1 MATADSPPFVHLSLP
16 NRSLGP
22 RGRRWCL
29 VAIGGTTLGVALM
42 ATLLGAWP
50 VMPFAGLE
58 VALLWFAFRVVR
70 DHDRDFER
78 LQIEAGELRLEA
90 RDARRETRVVAQRE
104 WARVVLRERGQRC
117 TLGLAYAGKTV
128 PLGRLL
134 SDDGRRKLAMQLR
147 GRVRIAAE

>member
-1 MATADSPPFVHLSLP
+1 M
-16 NRSLGP
+16 
-22 RGRRWCL
+22 
-29 VAIGGTTLGVALM
+29 AIGGTTLGVALM